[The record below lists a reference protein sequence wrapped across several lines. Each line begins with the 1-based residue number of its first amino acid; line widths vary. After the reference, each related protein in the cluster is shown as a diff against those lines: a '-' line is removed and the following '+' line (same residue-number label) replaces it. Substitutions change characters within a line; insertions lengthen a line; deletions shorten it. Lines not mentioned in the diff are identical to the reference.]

1 MYMSW
6 VCDGV
11 LVGVLK
17 MGGAQET
24 RKEDSRGDKNEDGS
38 GDESRD
44 VGEMS

>member
-6 VCDGV
+6 VCDSV
-11 LVGVLK
+11 LAAVLK

-24 RKEDSRGDKNEDGS
+24 RKEDSRGEENGDGS

-44 VGEMS
+44 LGERS